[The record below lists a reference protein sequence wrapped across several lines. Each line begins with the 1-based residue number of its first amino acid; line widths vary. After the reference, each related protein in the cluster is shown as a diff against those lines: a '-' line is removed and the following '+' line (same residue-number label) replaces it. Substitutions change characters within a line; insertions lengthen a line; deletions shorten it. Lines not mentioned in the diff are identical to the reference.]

1 MSRQPSNLNESRL
14 HVSVKGSCTS
24 GSALPFPHTIHL
36 TTTLANNCSPGKVFI
51 RPVNIRGQSLVVP
64 QNRSSRTGPSV
75 IVSPIEVVPVLTRV
89 NHILGDDKPA
99 VSTRA
104 FPPLPAVS
112 TRAFPP
118 LLVFAYFTRGTV
130 GAFELHLLLHGSAVC
145 HSLFYNSV
153 TSRNVTRRHY

>member
-1 MSRQPSNLNESRL
+1 MCRQSSNLNESRL

-75 IVSPIEVVPVLTRV
+75 ITSPIEVVPVLTRV

-104 FPPLPAVS
+104 FPPL
-112 TRAFPP
+112 
-118 LLVFAYFTRGTV
+118 LVFAYFTRGTV
-130 GAFELHLLLHGSAVC
+130 GALELCLALHGSAVC